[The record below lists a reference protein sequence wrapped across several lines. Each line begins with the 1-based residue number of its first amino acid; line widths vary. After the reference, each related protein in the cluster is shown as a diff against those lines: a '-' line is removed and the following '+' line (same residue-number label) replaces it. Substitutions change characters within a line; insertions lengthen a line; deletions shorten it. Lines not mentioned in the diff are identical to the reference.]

1 MGALKALQRSPSAL
15 ARNPVLV
22 IPVLIVGLFQVPQ
35 LLLQA
40 TNPLL
45 ASLVSLGISLV
56 FVLVMPFFQAGIIG
70 MADEALDGR
79 TRLGTFV
86 ADGKENYVTV
96 LIAYVL
102 LLVIGFVLF
111 LVFFVIS
118 FVLSILVLPSLEFS
132 GFAVGVMGLVFVI
145 AYLPMLLFVFFI
157 QFYGQAI
164 VLDGES
170 SMDGI
175 RRSVGLVRR
184 NLLSTLGYTVVG
196 GVFGGGL
203 GLVLGGLS
211 MLASPQPAQL
221 FDLPEISFPVL
232 ATAILVVIVL
242 ASVVGS
248 FLAIFSVA
256 FYREIRS

>member
-1 MGALKALQRSPSAL
+1 MGALKALQQSPGAL
-15 ARNPVLV
+15 IRNPVLV
-22 IPVLIVGLFQVPQ
+22 IPVLVIGLFQLPQ

-56 FVLVMPFFQAGIIG
+56 LILLSPFFQAGIVG

-79 TRLGTFV
+79 TRLRSFI
-86 ADGKENYVTV
+86 ADGKAHYVNMLV
-96 LIAYVL
+96 AYIL

-111 LVFFVIS
+111 IVFFIVS
-118 FVLSILVLPSLEFS
+118 FILGILVLPHVEFS
-132 GFAVGVMGLVFVI
+132 GFAVGALGLFLVVS
-145 AYLPMLLFVFFI
+145 YLPMFLFVFFV

-164 VLDGES
+164 VLDNES

-175 RRSVGLVRR
+175 RRSVSLVRR
-184 NLLSTLGYTVVG
+184 NLLSTFSYSIIGTVL
-196 GVFGGGL
+196 GGGL
-203 GLVLGGLS
+203 GLVLAGLS
-211 MLASPQPAQL
+211 MVASPQSAQFL
-221 FDLPEISFPVL
+221 DVPDISFPVL
-232 ATAILVVIVL
+232 AAAILVVVVL

-256 FYREIRS
+256 FYRDVSS